1 MAAVYVSNL
10 VINTGSTFSQTFNL
24 QSTETNSAMDLT
36 GYTPTSQMRKWAGA
50 SAKTDFS
57 AVIPDP
63 KTAGKV
69 TISLTA
75 SQTAEL
81 KGGRYVYNIL
91 ITGDGD
97 SAPNTTDSVVEGMVL
112 VREGVTR

>member
-24 QSTETNSAMDLT
+24 ESTETNSAMDLT
-36 GYTPTSQMRKWAGA
+36 SYTGTSQMRKWAGA
-50 SAKTDFS
+50 STATDFTVS
-57 AVIPDP
+57 IPEP
-63 KTAGKV
+63 KTSGKI

-75 SQTAEL
+75 TQTASL
-81 KGGRYVYNIL
+81 KAGRHVYNIL
-91 ITGDGD
+91 ITGNG
-97 SAPNTTDSVVEGMVL
+97 TTDSVVEGMVL

>member
-24 QSTETNSAMDLT
+24 ESTETNSAMDLT

-50 SAKTDFS
+50 STKTDFDID
-57 AVIPDP
+57 IPDP
-63 KTAGKV
+63 RTSGKITIGLEADKTA
-69 TISLTA
+69 L
-75 SQTAEL
+75 L
-81 KGGRYVYNIL
+81 KAGRYVYNIL
-91 ITGDGD
+91 ITGNG
-97 SAPNTTDSVVEGMVL
+97 TTDSVVEGMVL

>member
-24 QSTETNSAMDLT
+24 ESTETNSAMDLT
-36 GYTPTSQMRKWAGA
+36 NYSGASQMRKWAGA
-50 SAKTDFS
+50 STKTDFNVS
-57 AVIPDP
+57 IEDP
-63 KTAGKV
+63 ETSGKI

-75 SQTAEL
+75 SETADL
-81 KGGRYVYNIL
+81 KAGRYVYNVL
-91 ITGDGD
+91 ITGNG
-97 SAPNTTDSVVEGMVL
+97 TTDSVVEGMVL

>member
-24 QSTETNSAMDLT
+24 ESTETNSAMDLT

-50 SAKTDFS
+50 STAVDFT
-57 AVIPDP
+57 ATIPDP

-75 SQTAEL
+75 TQTAAL
-81 KGGRYVYNIL
+81 KAGRHVYNIL
-91 ITGDGD
+91 ITGDGV